1 MSDHLVLYVD
11 HLIRPVAPVEPV
23 SEPADP
29 VPSAPREAVVDSA
42 AAGPSCSTATA
53 VADDRTV
60 EQHAP
65 NEEEPL
71 IQAAECRICQEED
84 SLNNLET
91 PCACSGSLK
100 VLPLFYYLLNLNLNN
115 QDMEAPLNSVQ
126 SFSLRCIC
134 VCAELETLEL
144 VLSQESASV
153 YSIG

>member
-11 HLIRPVAPVEPV
+11 HLIRPVAPVQPV
-23 SEPADP
+23 SEPVDP
-29 VPSAPREAVVDSA
+29 VPSSSREGVVDSAAA

-53 VADDRTV
+53 DDRTV
-60 EQHAP
+60 EQDAP

-100 VLPLFYYLLNLNLNN
+100 VLTP
-115 QDMEAPLNSVQ
+115 
-126 SFSLRCIC
+126 
-134 VCAELETLEL
+134 
-144 VLSQESASV
+144 
-153 YSIG
+153 